1 MTVKLTAEERK
12 KFSKG
17 IRPSAAQREMDKYN
31 QKNQKQKDELI
42 EIVDNTDKTSNQTG
56 NQNIKLKQ
64 NNKTTLINRNKVI
77 NDVSSDILNQK
88 TYLFVNLAF

>member
-1 MTVKLTAEERK
+1 MV
-12 KFSKG
+12 
-17 IRPSAAQREMDKYN
+17 KYN

-56 NQNIKLKQ
+56 NQNIKLKP